1 MINFSNEI
9 FNAAVENLRLLY
21 PGIIV
26 KGEYVAT
33 PAQFPC
39 VTIDETRNIPKYMDS
54 SMRAKYADVQYRVQ
68 IFCNAENKRSQAR
81 AIFNAVD
88 ELFMSLGLVCKT
100 YSTTPAIYNS
110 EIYSITAT
118 YEGVIGQ
125 DGTIYRN

>member
-9 FNAAVENLRLLY
+9 FNAVAENLRLLY
-21 PGIIV
+21 PGITI

-39 VTIDETRNIPKYMDS
+39 VTIDETRNIPTKMDS
-54 SMRAKYADVQYRVQ
+54 AKRAKYADIQYRVQ
-68 IFCNAENKRSQAR
+68 IFCNAEAKRSQAR
-81 AIFNAVD
+81 AIYSSVD
-88 ELFMSLGLVCKT
+88 EIFMSFGLICKT
-100 YSTTPAIYNS
+100 YTTTPAIYNA
-110 EIYSITAT
+110 EVYSITAT